1 MSNIEEQTQSEYPN
15 MYVFNNWEDLEN
27 INEKV
32 LKGIYSYG
40 FEQPSVI
47 QQKAIIPIMKGKD
60 IIAQAQAGT
69 GKTGAF
75 TIGALSRVNVN
86 EKTNQVLILAPT
98 RELTLQIAHVI
109 TSIGIQMEGLI
120 VKTLVGGS
128 SIDEDVTAIKAN
140 TPHIIVGTPGRVFDM
155 MRRNHIRGR
164 SLKLA
169 ILDEA
174 DEMLSSGFKDQVYNI
189 FQHFNNNIQVA
200 LFSATLPESII
211 SITDKIMRDPVRI
224 NVAAEKLTLE
234 GIQQFYIGLDDDK
247 QKYDVIKDLF
257 GLLSVTQTFI
267 YCNSVR
273 RVVDLY
279 EAMKEDGYP
288 VACIHSN
295 MDKVERDSAL
305 KEFRKGTTRIMISTN
320 VTARGIDIQQV
331 AVVINFDIPKDVHT
345 YIHRIGRSGR
355 WGRKGTGINFVTR
368 RDHSYLKAIETFYH
382 CHIVEFPA
390 NYSF

>member
-1 MSNIEEQTQSEYPN
+1 MSTTEENLTSEYPDSY
-15 MYVFNNWEDLEN
+15 MFNNWENLEN
-27 INEKV
+27 IDEKI
-32 LKGIYSYG
+32 LRGIYSYG

-47 QQKAIIPIMKGKD
+47 QQKAIKPIIMGKD

-75 TIGALSRVNVN
+75 TIGALSRINVN

-109 TSIGIQMEGLI
+109 TSIGSQMEGLV

-128 SIDEDVTAIKAN
+128 SIDEDVSSIRAN
-140 TPHIIVGTPGRVFDM
+140 TPHVIVGTPGRVFDM
-155 MRRNHIRGR
+155 MRRNHIRGKAF
-164 SLKLA
+164 KLA

-200 LFSATLPESII
+200 LFSATLPEHIFA
-211 SITDKIMRDPVRI
+211 ITNKIMRNPVRI

-234 GIQQFYIGLDDDK
+234 GIQQFYIGVNDDR

-257 GLLSVTQTFI
+257 ASLSVTQTFI

-279 EAMKEDGYP
+279 DAMKEDGYP

-295 MDKVERDSAL
+295 MDKIERENAL
-305 KEFRKGTTRIMISTN
+305 KEFRTGSTRIMISTN

-331 AVVINFDIPKDVHT
+331 SVVINFDIPKDVHT

-355 WGRKGTGINFVTR
+355 WGRKGTGINLVTR
-368 RDHSYLKAIETFYH
+368 RDQYNLKAIETFYH
-382 CHIVEFPA
+382 CNIEEFPA
-390 NYSF
+390 NYNF

>member
-27 INEKV
+27 INEKI

-128 SIDEDVTAIKAN
+128 SIDEDVSAIKAN

-288 VACIHSN
+288 VACIHSS
-295 MDKVERDSAL
+295 MDKVERDNAL

-382 CHIVEFPA
+382 CHIVEFPS

>member
-1 MSNIEEQTQSEYPN
+1 MSTTEEQSRSEYPDTY
-15 MYVFNNWEDLEN
+15 MFTSWENLEN
-27 INEKV
+27 INEKI
-32 LKGIYSYG
+32 LRGIYSYG
-40 FEQPSVI
+40 FEQPSII
-47 QQKAIIPIMKGKD
+47 QQKAIIPIMLGKD

-75 TIGALSRVNVN
+75 TIGALSRINVN

-109 TSIGIQMEGLI
+109 TAIGSQMEGLV

-128 SIDEDVTAIKAN
+128 SIDEDVASIKAN
-140 TPHIIVGTPGRVFDM
+140 IPHVIVGTPGRVYDM

-164 SLKLA
+164 AFKVA

-200 LFSATLPESII
+200 LFSATLPDSIN
-211 SITDKIMRDPVRI
+211 SITEKIMRNPVRI
-224 NVAAEKLTLE
+224 NVAAEKLSLE
-234 GIQQFYIGLDDDK
+234 GIQQFYIALGDDR

-257 GLLSVTQTFI
+257 ASLTVTQTFI

-279 EAMKEDGYP
+279 EAMREDGFP
-288 VACIHSN
+288 VACIHSS
-295 MDKVERDSAL
+295 MDKVERDNAL
-305 KEFRKGTTRIMISTN
+305 REFRRGATRIMISTN
-320 VTARGIDIQQV
+320 LSARGIDIQQV
-331 AVVINFDIPKDVHT
+331 AVVINFDVPKDVHT

-368 RDHSYLKAIETFYH
+368 RDQHNLKAIESFYH
-382 CHIVEFPA
+382 CHIDEFPA
-390 NYSF
+390 DYKF

>member
-1 MSNIEEQTQSEYPN
+1 MNSQQEEVKDNSVYCISSWDE
-15 MYVFNNWEDLEN
+15 LELN
-27 INEKV
+27 DNV
-32 LKGIYSYG
+32 LRGIYSYG

-47 QQKAIIPIMKGKD
+47 QQQAIKPIMMGKD

-75 TIGALSRVNVN
+75 TVGALSRINVN

-98 RELTLQIAHVI
+98 RELTLQIAQVI
-109 TSIGIQMEGLI
+109 TSIGGQLNGLI

-128 SIDEDVTAIKAN
+128 SIDEDVASIKAN
-140 TPHIIVGTPGRVFDM
+140 VPHIIVGTPGRVYDM

-164 SLKLA
+164 NFKLA

-174 DEMLSSGFKDQVYNI
+174 DEMLSSGFKEQVYNI

-200 LFSATLPESII
+200 LFSATLPDSIY

-224 NVAAEKLTLE
+224 NVMAEKLSLE
-234 GIQQFYIGLDDDK
+234 GIHQFYIALDNDT

-257 GLLSVTQTFI
+257 SSLNVTSTFI

-273 RVVDLY
+273 RVMDLY

-288 VACIHSN
+288 VSCIHSS
-295 MDKVERDSAL
+295 MSKAEREANL
-305 KEFRKGTTRIMISTN
+305 KSFRTGEYRIMISTN
-320 VTARGIDIQQV
+320 ITARGIDIQQV

-368 RDHSYLKAIETFYH
+368 RDTYQLKAIETFYH
-382 CHIVEFPA
+382 CHISEFPSD
-390 NYSF
+390 YKF

>member
-257 GLLSVTQTFI
+257 SSLSVTQTFI

-288 VACIHSN
+288 VACIHSS
-295 MDKVERDSAL
+295 MDKVERDNAL

>member
-1 MSNIEEQTQSEYPN
+1 MELN
-15 MYVFNNWEDLEN
+15 EN
-27 INEKV
+27 V
-32 LKGIYSYG
+32 LRGIYSYG

-47 QQKAIIPIMKGKD
+47 QQQAIKPIMMGKD

-75 TIGALSRVNVN
+75 TVGALSRVNVN
-86 EKTNQVLILAPT
+86 EKSNQVLILAPT
-98 RELTLQIAHVI
+98 RELTLQIAQVI
-109 TSIGIQMEGLI
+109 TSIGSQLEGLV

-128 SIDEDVTAIKAN
+128 SIDEDVASIKASV
-140 TPHIIVGTPGRVFDM
+140 PHIIVGTPGRVYDM

-164 SLKLA
+164 NFKLA

-174 DEMLSSGFKDQVYNI
+174 DEMLSSGFKEQVYNI
-189 FQHFNNNIQVA
+189 FQHFSNNIQVA
-200 LFSATLPESII
+200 LFSATLPESIN
-211 SITDKIMRDPVRI
+211 SITDKIMRDPVKI
-224 NVAAEKLTLE
+224 NVMAEKLSLE
-234 GIQQFYIGLDDDK
+234 GIQQFYIALDNDT

-257 GLLSVTQTFI
+257 SSLNVTSTFI

-273 RVVDLY
+273 RVMDLY

-288 VACIHSN
+288 VSCIHSS
-295 MDKVERDSAL
+295 MSKAEREANL
-305 KEFRKGTTRIMISTN
+305 KSFRTGEYRIMISTN
-320 VTARGIDIQQV
+320 ITARGIDIQQV

-368 RDHSYLKAIETFYH
+368 RDTYQLKAIETFYH
-382 CHIVEFPA
+382 CHINEFPA
-390 NYSF
+390 DYKF

>member
-1 MSNIEEQTQSEYPN
+1 

-155 MRRNHIRGR
+155 MRRNHIKGR

-189 FQHFNNNIQVA
+189 FQHFSNNIQVA

-257 GLLSVTQTFI
+257 SSLSVTQTFI

-279 EAMKEDGYP
+279 EAMKEDGFP
-288 VACIHSN
+288 VACIHSS
-295 MDKVERDSAL
+295 MDKVERDNAL

>member
-1 MSNIEEQTQSEYPN
+1 MSNIEEQIQSEYPN

-27 INEKV
+27 INEKI

-257 GLLSVTQTFI
+257 GSLSVTQTFI

-288 VACIHSN
+288 VACIHSS
-295 MDKVERDSAL
+295 MDKVERDNAL

>member
-128 SIDEDVTAIKAN
+128 SIDEDVSAIKAN

-257 GLLSVTQTFI
+257 SSLSVTQTFI

-288 VACIHSN
+288 VACIHSS
-295 MDKVERDSAL
+295 MDKVERDNAL

-390 NYSF
+390 NYIF

>member
-75 TIGALSRVNVN
+75 TIGALSRVIVN

-257 GLLSVTQTFI
+257 SSLSVTQTFI

-288 VACIHSN
+288 VACIHSS
-295 MDKVERDSAL
+295 MDKVERDNAL

>member
-1 MSNIEEQTQSEYPN
+1 MNSQQEEVKDNSVYCISSWDE
-15 MYVFNNWEDLEN
+15 LELN
-27 INEKV
+27 DNV
-32 LKGIYSYG
+32 LRGIYSYG

-47 QQKAIIPIMKGKD
+47 QQQAIKPIMMGKD

-75 TIGALSRVNVN
+75 TVGALSRINVN

-98 RELTLQIAHVI
+98 RELTLQIAQVI
-109 TSIGIQMEGLI
+109 TSIGGQLNGLV

-128 SIDEDVTAIKAN
+128 SIDEDVASIKAN
-140 TPHIIVGTPGRVFDM
+140 VPHIIVGTPGRVYDM

-164 SLKLA
+164 NFKLA

-174 DEMLSSGFKDQVYNI
+174 DEMLSSGFKEQVYNI

-200 LFSATLPESII
+200 LFSATLPDSIY

-224 NVAAEKLTLE
+224 NVMAEKLSLE
-234 GIQQFYIGLDDDK
+234 GIHQFYIALDNDT

-257 GLLSVTQTFI
+257 SSLNVTSTFI

-273 RVVDLY
+273 RVMDLY

-288 VACIHSN
+288 VSCIHSS
-295 MDKVERDSAL
+295 MSKAEREANL
-305 KEFRKGTTRIMISTN
+305 KSFRTGEYRIMISTN
-320 VTARGIDIQQV
+320 ITARGIDIQQV

-368 RDHSYLKAIETFYH
+368 RDTYQLKAIETFYH
-382 CHIVEFPA
+382 CHINEFPSD
-390 NYSF
+390 YKF

>member
-27 INEKV
+27 INEKI

-211 SITDKIMRDPVRI
+211 NITDKIMRNPVRI

-257 GLLSVTQTFI
+257 GSLSVTQTFI

-288 VACIHSN
+288 VACIHSS
-295 MDKVERDSAL
+295 MDKVERDNAL

>member
-128 SIDEDVTAIKAN
+128 SIDEDVSAIKAN

-257 GLLSVTQTFI
+257 SSLSVTQTFI

-288 VACIHSN
+288 VACIHSS
-295 MDKVERDSAL
+295 MDKVERDNAL

>member
-1 MSNIEEQTQSEYPN
+1 MSNTEEQTQSEYPN

-27 INEKV
+27 INEKI

-128 SIDEDVTAIKAN
+128 SIDEDVTSIKAN

-211 SITDKIMRDPVRI
+211 SITNKIMRNPVKI

-257 GLLSVTQTFI
+257 GSLSVTQTFI

-288 VACIHSN
+288 VACIHSS
-295 MDKVERDSAL
+295 MDKVERDNAL

>member
-1 MSNIEEQTQSEYPN
+1 MNSQQEEVKDNSVYCISSWDE
-15 MYVFNNWEDLEN
+15 LEL
-27 INEKV
+27 NENV
-32 LKGIYSYG
+32 LRGIYSYG

-47 QQKAIIPIMKGKD
+47 QQQAIKPIMMGKD

-75 TIGALSRVNVN
+75 TVGALSRINVN

-98 RELTLQIAHVI
+98 RELTLQIAQVI
-109 TSIGIQMEGLI
+109 TSIGGQLNGLV

-128 SIDEDVTAIKAN
+128 SIDDDVASIKAN
-140 TPHIIVGTPGRVFDM
+140 VPHIIIGTPGRVYDM

-164 SLKLA
+164 NFKLA

-174 DEMLSSGFKDQVYNI
+174 DEMLSSGFKEQVYNI

-200 LFSATLPESII
+200 LFSATLPDSIY

-224 NVAAEKLTLE
+224 NVMAEKLSLE
-234 GIQQFYIGLDDDK
+234 GIHQFYIALDNDT

-257 GLLSVTQTFI
+257 SSLNVTSTFI

-273 RVVDLY
+273 RVMDLY

-288 VACIHSN
+288 VSCIHSSIS
-295 MDKVERDSAL
+295 KAEREANL
-305 KEFRKGTTRIMISTN
+305 KSFRTGEYRIMISTN
-320 VTARGIDIQQV
+320 ITARGIDIQQV

-368 RDHSYLKAIETFYH
+368 RDTYQLKAIETFYH
-382 CHIVEFPA
+382 CHISEFPSD
-390 NYSF
+390 YKF

>member
-15 MYVFNNWEDLEN
+15 MYIFNNWEDLEN
-27 INEKV
+27 INEKI

-128 SIDEDVTAIKAN
+128 SIDEDITAIKAN

-211 SITDKIMRDPVRI
+211 SITDKIMRNPVRI

-257 GLLSVTQTFI
+257 GSLSVTQTFI

-288 VACIHSN
+288 VACIHSS
-295 MDKVERDSAL
+295 MDKVERDNAL

>member
-1 MSNIEEQTQSEYPN
+1 MSNIEELEQSEYPN
-15 MYVFNNWEDLEN
+15 MYVFNKWEDLEN

-32 LKGIYSYG
+32 LKGIYTYG
-40 FEQPSVI
+40 FEQPSAI

-155 MRRNHIRGR
+155 MRRNYIRGR

-211 SITDKIMRDPVRI
+211 SITDKIMREPIRI

-257 GLLSVTQTFI
+257 ASLSVTQTFI

-279 EAMKEDGYP
+279 EAMKEDGFP
-288 VACIHSN
+288 VACIHSS
-295 MDKVERDSAL
+295 MDKVERDNAL

-355 WGRKGTGINFVTR
+355 WGRKGTGINLVTR

-382 CHIVEFPA
+382 CHIVEFPS
-390 NYSF
+390 NYNF